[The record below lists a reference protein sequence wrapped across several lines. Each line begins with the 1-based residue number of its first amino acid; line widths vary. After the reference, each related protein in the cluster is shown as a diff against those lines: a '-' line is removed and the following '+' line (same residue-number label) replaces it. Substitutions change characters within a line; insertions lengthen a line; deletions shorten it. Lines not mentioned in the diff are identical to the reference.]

1 LSKKVTYVVRKDGNT
16 EFQGTLEE
24 LKLWLSER
32 RISSDDQIRRLGY
45 VVLEG
50 DDLWTLV
57 GDRKEL
63 GFDLQFERKSLQKL
77 KVAKRASIFGL
88 LIISTILLASI
99 LVTQVIPRYDM
110 MSAVRIAEDKN
121 AEVIHMLEVNHTAAT
136 QKLLQIH
143 SAKLEEYDSKIK
155 AHLKFESDLQN
166 QCKQLNAALDTLK
179 TKYAQVAQDAEV
191 LDRNLELVGK
201 ELEDSKKE
209 IRSLKSIQFVFEGV
223 TYGMQSQSDVD
234 RANELKFALAGRIQ
248 YLKIFEERVFVAKN
262 RTELYENR
270 LNGSR
275 SISDRVIYTGLYNEA
290 NQDLKNRESDL
301 NLAKSL
307 CDRQRAELLEYVKAH
322 AY

>member
-1 LSKKVTYVVRKDGNT
+1 MSKKVTYVVRKDGNT

-63 GFDLQFERKSLQKL
+63 GFNLQRERKILQKL
-77 KVAKRASIFGL
+77 QAAKRASILFL
-88 LIISTILLASI
+88 LILSAILIATIF
-99 LVTQVIPRYDM
+99 VTQVIPRYDTM
-110 MSAVRIAEDKN
+110 NAVRIVEDKN
-121 AEVIHMLEVNHTAAT
+121 ADAIRMLEANHAAVT
-136 QKLLQIH
+136 QKLSQVH

-179 TKYAQVAQDAEV
+179 TKYAQVAQDAET

-209 IRSLKSIQFVFEGV
+209 IRSLKSIPFVFEGV
-223 TYGMQSQSDVD
+223 TYGMRSKADFD
-234 RANELKFALAGRIQ
+234 RANILKESLLSRFQNVKAL
-248 YLKIFEERVFVAKN
+248 EESVDVAKN
-262 RTELYENR
+262 RKNLYEQRINRASTLSDRLIYISLCNEANKDLEDRQLNLDLAKLMYEKQRTELY
-270 LNGSR
+270 
-275 SISDRVIYTGLYNEA
+275 
-290 NQDLKNRESDL
+290 
-301 NLAKSL
+301 NLIK
-307 CDRQRAELLEYVKAH
+307 
-322 AY
+322 